1 MSQSPND
8 GLRLQKDGIPEG
20 LWMRCPECGD
30 MLFRKVVDEA
40 LHVCPGCQY
49 HFRISARTRIELI
62 CDPGTFEE
70 RFTDIYPADPLEYVD
85 KKSLRDRLKAA
96 QPPCRRVCHGVYQ
109 GPADNDDGDGSDVH
123 DGFDGER
130 GG

>member
-1 MSQSPND
+1 MKSKGARCILHSSFFILHLLEEKSSMSQAPSE
-8 GLRLQKDGIPEG
+8 GLRLQKEGIPEG

-49 HFRISARTRIELI
+49 HFRVSARVRIEQI

-70 RFTDIYPADPLEYVD
+70 RFTDIFPAHRREFVD
-85 KKSLRDRLKAA
+85 KKAYS
-96 QPPCRRVCHGVYQ
+96 
-109 GPADNDDGDGSDVH
+109 
-123 DGFDGER
+123 
-130 GG
+130 